1 MPMVHQLQPVQ
12 RRARCS
18 WKRWRP
24 LSWRPLG
31 ILPLRILGLG
41 ALGLPGLALAAEGLP
56 MRAAASPHTPL
67 GAGAE
72 AKQPWLVQQHR
83 LAQQPWLAQLPPAPT
98 KGERP
103 CQLVERNQPIFS
115 GSCRLSRQNAASG
128 GDYLVQLG
136 GGKLY
141 RFQRRG
147 TLLVLNDASGRWPV
161 LVAERANEVQFRWAG
176 LMLAISRQRSGR
188 SEALGGAWLAPSTSP
203 RSTGETKQDL
213 LDHLFSS

>member
-1 MPMVHQLQPVQ
+1 MPMAHQLQPLQ
-12 RRARCS
+12 RRARRS
-18 WKRWRP
+18 WKRWP
-24 LSWRPLG
+24 PSWRRQG
-31 ILPLRILGLG
+31 IMPFGVLGLG
-41 ALGLPGLALAAEGLP
+41 ALALGGYGLAG
-56 MRAAASPHTPL
+56 
-67 GAGAE
+67 
-72 AKQPWLVQQHR
+72 
-83 LAQQPWLAQLPPAPT
+83 LAQLPPPST
-98 KGERP
+98 SGERP

-161 LVAERANEVQFRWAG
+161 LVAERANDVQFRWAG
-176 LMLAISRQRSGR
+176 LMLAVSRQRSGR
-188 SEALGGAWLAPSTSP
+188 SEAQGGAWLAPSASP
-203 RSTGETKQDL
+203 RSTGEMKQDL

>member
-1 MPMVHQLQPVQ
+1 MPMAHQLQPVQ
-12 RRARCS
+12 RRLRRGWQC
-18 WKRWRP
+18 WP
-24 LSWRPLG
+24 LSWRRRG
-31 ILPLRILGLG
+31 ILRLGLLGLG
-41 ALGLPGLALAAEGLP
+41 VLGLGGLGLAG
-56 MRAAASPHTPL
+56 
-67 GAGAE
+67 
-72 AKQPWLVQQHR
+72 
-83 LAQQPWLAQLPPAPT
+83 LAQLPPPST
-98 KGERP
+98 NGERP
-103 CQLVERNQPIFS
+103 CQLVERSQPIFS
-115 GSCRLSRQNAASG
+115 GSCRLSRQNAGSG

-176 LMLAISRQRSGR
+176 LMLAVSRQRSGR
-188 SEALGGAWLAPSTSP
+188 SEALGGAWLAPSASP